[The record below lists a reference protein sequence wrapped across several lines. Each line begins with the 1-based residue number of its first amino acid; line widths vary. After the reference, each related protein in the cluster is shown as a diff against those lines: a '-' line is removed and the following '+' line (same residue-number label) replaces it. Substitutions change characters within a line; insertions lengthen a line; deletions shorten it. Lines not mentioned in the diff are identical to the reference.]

1 MTARRVALYARVST
15 AGQDLEP
22 QLLRLREVAARAGW
36 AVVHEYVEKASGAR
50 SSRPEL
56 DRMMDDAR
64 RRRVDL
70 IAAVDVS
77 RLGRSLSGLATLF
90 EELRQIG
97 CDLYLD
103 REAVDTQTPAG
114 RALLGMA
121 SVFSAFERDMTVE
134 RTLAGLAVARAR
146 GKRLGRPP
154 TGDGT
159 VAAIQSLRGRGVGQN
174 AIARELRVG
183 KSVVPRVCNEM
194 EREAA
199 NGQH

>member
-15 AGQDLEP
+15 AGQDLDP

-36 AVVHEYVEKASGAR
+36 AVVCEYVEKASGAR

-77 RLGRSLSGLATLF
+77 RLGRSLSGLATLL

-121 SVFSAFERDMTVE
+121 SVFAAFERDMIVE
-134 RTLAGLAVARAR
+134 RTLAGIAAARAR

-159 VAAIQSLRGRGVGQN
+159 VAAIQSLRGRGAGLN
-174 AIARELRVG
+174 AIARELRVD
-183 KSVVPRVCNEM
+183 KSVVQRVCNDM
-194 EREAA
+194 ERE
-199 NGQH
+199 NT